1 VKRRGRLRNRLASP
15 AGEALAYRL
24 DHLPLAR
31 NDLERLRDILAEL
44 RKLRRTAAG
53 AALRRCD
60 HDPLARQ
67 MLRERLSPR
76 AVAFEGFDGGRGLDA
91 FRRKFVLARIRLH
104 VLQLHL
110 QLVEEPFLAF
120 RAHAIER
127 ATQLLELQPQL
138 HDQRIGARCGRLG
151 VGQIGLRL
159 HRARLARKP
168 RRSFGEDQ
176 RMCGDKIGGKRINR
190 VRHLRRES

>member
-1 VKRRGRLRNRLASP
+1 MKRRGWLRNRLALS
-15 AGEALAYRL
+15 AGEALADRL
-24 DHLPLAR
+24 YHLPLAR

-60 HDPLARQ
+60 HDPLAWQ
-67 MLRERLSPR
+67 MLRERLSRRPL
-76 AVAFEGFDGGRGLDA
+76 ALEGFDGGRGRDA
-91 FRRKFVLARIRLH
+91 FRRKFVLARIRLR

-127 ATQLLELQPQL
+127 ATQLLELQPQ
-138 HDQRIGARCGRLG
+138 QR
-151 VGQIGLRL
+151 
-159 HRARLARKP
+159 
-168 RRSFGEDQ
+168 D
-176 RMCGDKIGGKRINR
+176 
-190 VRHLRRES
+190 